1 MGKGRAIRKNDNGWN
16 NRPTKETKFYTV
28 RGKIR
33 PNVPESP
40 WIELSLAGWVM
51 AIRQLARNCFSK
63 MEWLVITR
71 YIGSRRDLK
80 VKYPRGRRKGFS
92 FHHRF
97 NQADRKRERGE
108 GRERERDGG
117 TPARSQDISWRDIY
131 GSYVDRRLHPI
142 NADPASVNATALPN
156 CLISSL
162 N

>member
-1 MGKGRAIRKNDNGWN
+1 
-16 NRPTKETKFYTV
+16 
-28 RGKIR
+28 
-33 PNVPESP
+33 
-40 WIELSLAGWVM
+40 M

-108 GRERERDGG
+108 RERDGWRN
-117 TPARSQDISWRDIY
+117 PREISRHFVARYLRLL
-131 GSYVDRRLHPI
+131 RRPQ
-142 NADPASVNATALPN
+142 T
-156 CLISSL
+156 SSD
-162 N
+162 

>member
-108 GRERERDGG
+108 RERDGG